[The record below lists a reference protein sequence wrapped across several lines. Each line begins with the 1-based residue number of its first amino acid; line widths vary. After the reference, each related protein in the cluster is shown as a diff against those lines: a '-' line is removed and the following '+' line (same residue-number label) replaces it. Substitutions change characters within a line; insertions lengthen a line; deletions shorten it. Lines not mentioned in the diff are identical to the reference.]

1 MSYDPHEIEQQV
13 SQYWADNN
21 IVEKV
26 RASTGGG
33 EPFFIID
40 GPPYL
45 NGPPHVGHMQG
56 KVLKDVMLRFK
67 QMQGYDVWDQAGFDT
82 HGLPNELATEE
93 ELGIENKNE
102 IGDSISS
109 DEFIRKCRERATS
122 AQDLWKGI
130 MSDLAIWQDFE
141 DPYMTYDPDYIES
154 EWWLVSEAVDQD
166 LLYTARK
173 PIHWCPRCQT
183 SLSGYEVSDEYQE
196 VTDTSIFVT
205 MPLENRDEKLLIWT
219 TTPWTIPANMAIF
232 VHPDFEYARIEV
244 DDEVI
249 IVADQLVDTVM
260 EKAGYGR
267 DEYEVLGSVS
277 GVQLQ
282 GKKYRHPLAEEVPR
296 QQELDELDG
305 VHRVHTSDELVTLE
319 EGTGLVHAATG
330 HGQED
335 YEATRPMDLDVFS
348 PVDEEGTYTD
358 EAGTYKGRYVHE
370 VNEDIVADLDDNG
383 VLFHSEKYPH
393 EYPHCWRCK
402 TKLVMRAAEQWFIR
416 NDRVKRRMLDENR
429 DVDWIPEH
437 IRKRFHNFAEDSP
450 DWCISRQNY
459 WGVPVPIWVCDDC
472 GDYEVIGSFDELEE
486 RNGGLPE
493 GFDPH
498 KHYVDDMTWDCVCGG
513 TRERIPDILDVWFD
527 SGCAPFASLHY
538 PFEDEPLESMWPM
551 DFITEASD
559 QIRGWFYSLLF
570 CGILGFDEAPYDTI
584 LFQGHVLDAD
594 GKKMSKSLGNVV
606 DPVEQVEDYGADL
619 PRFYSLRAA
628 PPWEQ
633 TKYDETEIEDEI
645 YRLFSVFWNTKE
657 FFEAHGEYVECP
669 EDGFE
674 PEDRWILSRLNSI
687 IDEAREQ
694 MERCRFHELTR
705 ELESFILDDV
715 SRWYLKKVRERVKDG
730 DQAATWTLYEVLG
743 QTTLVLA
750 PLAPYISEQVYSDLD
765 GSEPSVH
772 MEQYPSA
779 GEEWIEPDLED
790 AMDVAREV
798 VEQAITIRDA
808 REYNLRWP
816 AKKLIIATEDETRE
830 TLERLED
837 LIMDMANVKAVE
849 FGEVATSLVAEP
861 DYSSLG
867 PKFGGDADEVARLI
881 EELDHDQVE
890 QLQNTGEIVIDGYDV
905 ELEDVEVKSETE
917 DTVGNRA
924 FSDGQLYIDLHM
936 TPAIEEDAYVSEVIR
951 AIQQLRKDL
960 DLDMAD
966 EIILVFEGDVGP
978 LQDREQRIR
987 DRVNVAEIR
996 YGGEEQ
1002 AHAGEVS
1009 FRERSVSFTFSDPVG
1024 ESDD

>member
-13 SQYWADNN
+13 SQYWEDNN

-26 RASTGGG
+26 RASTEGK

-122 AQDLWKGI
+122 AQDLWKGV
-130 MSDLAIWQDFE
+130 MSDLAIWQDFD
-141 DPYMTYDPDYIES
+141 DPYLTYDPEYIES
-154 EWWLVSEAVDQD
+154 EWWLVSEAADQD

-232 VHPDFEYARIEV
+232 VHPEFEYARVRV
-244 DDEVI
+244 DGDVL

-260 EKAGYGR
+260 EKAGYGQ
-267 DEYEVLGSVS
+267 DEYEVLGSFS
-277 GVQLQ
+277 GRQLQ
-282 GKKYRHPLAEEVPR
+282 GKKYRHPLTEEVPR
-296 QQELDELDG
+296 QAELDELDG

-335 YEATRPMDLDVFS
+335 YEATRPMDLEVFS
-348 PVDEEGTYTD
+348 PVDEEGNYTD
-358 EAGTYKGRYVHE
+358 EAGEYAGAYVHD
-370 VNEDIVADLDDNG
+370 VNDDIIADLDANG
-383 VLFHSEKYPH
+383 VLFHSERFPH

-402 TKLVMRAAEQWFIR
+402 TKLVMRAAKQWFIR

-437 IRKRFHNFAEDSP
+437 IRKRFHNFVEDSP

-472 GDYEVIGSFDELEE
+472 GEYEVIGSFEELEE
-486 RNGGLPE
+486 KNGGLPE

-498 KHYVDDMTWDCVCGG
+498 KHYVDDMTWACDCGG
-513 TRERIPDILDVWFD
+513 TMERIPDILDVWFD

-606 DPVEQVEDYGADL
+606 DPVEQVEEYGADL

-657 FFEAHGEYVECP
+657 FFEAHGETVDCP

-687 IDEAREQ
+687 IDEADER
-694 MERCRFHELTR
+694 MERSRFHELTR
-705 ELESFILDDV
+705 DLESFILDDV
-715 SRWYLKKVRERVKDG
+715 SRWYLKKVRERIKAG
-730 DQAATWTLYEVLG
+730 DQAATWTLYEVLR
-743 QTTLVLA
+743 QTSLVLA
-750 PLAPYISEQVYSDLD
+750 PLAPYIAEQVYRDLD

-772 MEQYPSA
+772 MEQYPEA
-779 GEEWIEPDLED
+779 EKEWIEPDLEES
-790 AMDVAREV
+790 MGLAREV

-816 AKKLIIATEDETRE
+816 AKKLIIATDEE
-830 TLERLED
+830 TQEALERLED

-849 FGEVATSLVAEP
+849 FGEVATSLVTEP

-881 EELDHDQVE
+881 EELDHDQIE
-890 QLQNTGEIVIDGYDV
+890 QLQDTGEIVIDGYDV

-917 DTVGNRA
+917 ETVGNRA
-924 FSDGQLYIDLHM
+924 FSEGQLYIDLHM
-936 TPAIEEDAYVSEVIR
+936 TPGIEEEAYVSEVIR
-951 AIQQLRKDL
+951 AIQQRRKEI
-960 DLDMAD
+960 DLDMDD
-966 EIILVFEGDVGP
+966 EVLLVFEGDVDP
-978 LQDREQRIR
+978 IQDHDDRVR

-996 YGGEEQ
+996 YGGDEQ
-1002 AHAGEVS
+1002 VHTGEVS
-1009 FRERSVSFTFSDPVG
+1009 FRDRSVSFSFSDPVG
-1024 ESDD
+1024 ETDD